1 MTDQRSKVN
10 SDGTENP
17 IFLPTGAFAPA
28 RRKRRRVRVKCT
40 VNFRAPCSVISV
52 RPAPRDL
59 APRPCKI
66 LRPAPV
72 TVASA
77 ADIFPPTAPARTFNR
92 HRCPHNRLRLLTHCP
107 RAPYPA
113 CFCDRFRIA
122 APSAPIP
129 CLYSYLQIRA
139 YLILARFS
147 ALPTAPAPP
156 LRTVSGIPT
165 AAPVM
170 RVTPCPAAP
179 HVFAPAVRV
188 LLRSPPLLPVPH
200 LAPPH
205 GRLYSS
211 SPLPLHFFVHRCRTV
226 RNFAKNS

>member
-72 TVASA
+72 TFASA
-77 ADIFPPTAPARTFNR
+77 ADIFPPTAPARTFTR

-139 YLILARFS
+139 YLSSNEI
-147 ALPTAPAPP
+147 
-156 LRTVSGIPT
+156 I
-165 AAPVM
+165 
-170 RVTPCPAAP
+170 
-179 HVFAPAVRV
+179 
-188 LLRSPPLLPVPH
+188 
-200 LAPPH
+200 
-205 GRLYSS
+205 S
-211 SPLPLHFFVHRCRTV
+211 SPL
-226 RNFAKNS
+226 A

>member
-72 TVASA
+72 TFASA
-77 ADIFPPTAPARTFNR
+77 ADIFPPTAPARTFTR

-122 APSAPIP
+122 VRPLLSRAFIHIFKYARISSLRGFPLCRPLPRLLCAPS
-129 CLYSYLQIRA
+129 RA
-139 YLILARFS
+139 YRL
-147 ALPTAPAPP
+147 PP
-156 LRTVSGIPT
+156 LSCG
-165 AAPVM
+165 
-170 RVTPCPAAP
+170 
-179 HVFAPAVRV
+179 
-188 LLRSPPLLPVPH
+188 
-200 LAPPH
+200 
-205 GRLYSS
+205 
-211 SPLPLHFFVHRCRTV
+211 
-226 RNFAKNS
+226 

>member
-72 TVASA
+72 TFASA
-77 ADIFPPTAPARTFNR
+77 ADIFPPTAPARTFTR
-92 HRCPHNRLRLLTHCP
+92 HRCPHNRLRLLTHCS

-113 CFCDRFRIA
+113 CFCDRFRA
-122 APSAPIP
+122 SFAHRLGHTDCRPRHAGDALP
-129 CLYSYLQIRA
+129 CRS
-139 YLILARFS
+139 ARFCPHRES
-147 ALPTAPAPP
+147 AASLPAASAGTFTSRRRTDVFIV
-156 LRTVSGIPT
+156 LRPFLCIFSCT
-165 AAPVM
+165 AAALY
-170 RVTPCPAAP
+170 AA
-179 HVFAPAVRV
+179 
-188 LLRSPPLLPVPH
+188 SQ
-200 LAPPH
+200 
-205 GRLYSS
+205 
-211 SPLPLHFFVHRCRTV
+211 
-226 RNFAKNS
+226 KNS

>member
-72 TVASA
+72 TFASA
-77 ADIFPPTAPARTFNR
+77 ADIFPPTAPARTFTR
-92 HRCPHNRLRLLTHCP
+92 HRCPHNRLRLLTHCS

-170 RVTPCPAAP
+170 LVR
-179 HVFAPAVRV
+179 FA
-188 LLRSPPLLPVPH
+188 
-200 LAPPH
+200 
-205 GRLYSS
+205 
-211 SPLPLHFFVHRCRTV
+211 LPLRT
-226 RNFAKNS
+226 FLPPP